1 MIDVDT
7 LKALV
12 AHELEIIADPGR
24 RRALEAILVE
34 PVIRER
40 GWDYGEADER
50 YRYWAVAE
58 SPEHGGIELAY
69 CERGFGPEFPWGFL
83 FADED
88 SLGMDAQWNWY
99 LEEAF
104 VRAGLGGGSRAGMDE
119 AYHLP
124 PEVRF
129 PGQPR
134 RGLS

>member
-1 MIDVDT
+1 MIDIGT

-12 AHELEIIADPGR
+12 ARELEIIADPER

-34 PVIRER
+34 PVMRER
-40 GWDYGEADER
+40 SWDYGAEDER
-50 YRYWAVAE
+50 YRYWLVAE
-58 SPEHGGIELAY
+58 SPGQGGIELAY
-69 CERGFGPEFPWGFL
+69 CEEGFGPQFPWGFL
-83 FADED
+83 FPDED
-88 SLGMDAQWNWY
+88 SLGMDSQWSWY

-104 VRAGLGGGSRAGMDE
+104 VRAGLWRGSRGRDE

-134 RGLS
+134 RGFS